1 MAGSLGAATHP
12 KAKLGRISAMTM
24 VSPHVFASEG
34 AILRGQL
41 YAPDAA
47 GPAPVVVMA
56 HGFSAVAAQLEPQ
69 ARAFAD
75 AGFAAFVYD
84 NPGFGLS
91 GGYPRQEVDPVRQ
104 VRGYRDAV
112 TYVRT
117 LAGADRD
124 RIAIWGSSF
133 SGGHVLQAGAMDPR
147 VAAVVSQAPF
157 ISGWELIGGWPNGA
171 ELIAQTVAER
181 EARSAGAE
189 PAVMPVV
196 NTPDQPA
203 ALPGNDGYVYFTA
216 TGGPTWKNEVTLS
229 SFEMVR
235 AHEPALWIARIAPRP
250 LLMIV
255 AEEDLVTP
263 TAHALAAF
271 ERAEEPK
278 RVVMVPGGHFDV
290 YSGAGFDTATAETV
304 SWLKA
309 QLV

>member
-1 MAGSLGAATHP
+1 MIEVT
-12 KAKLGRISAMTM
+12 
-24 VSPHVFASEG
+24 PHLFASEG

-41 YAPDAA
+41 YAPEGA
-47 GPAPVVVMA
+47 GPFPVVVMA

-91 GGYPRQEVDPVRQ
+91 GGFPRQEVDPVRQ

-112 TYVRT
+112 SYVRT
-117 LAGADRD
+117 LPNLDPD

-147 VAAVVSQAPF
+147 VSAVISQAPF

-181 EARSAGAE
+181 EARAAGAE
-189 PAVMPVV
+189 PIVMPVV
-196 NTPDQPA
+196 NTPDKPA
-203 ALPGNDGYVYFTA
+203 ALPGNDGYVYFQS

-229 SFEMVR
+229 SFELVR

-255 AEEDLVTP
+255 ADEDLVTP

-271 ERAEEPK
+271 DQAGAPK
-278 RVVMVPGGHFDV
+278 KLVRVPGGHFDV
-290 YSGAGFDTATAETV
+290 YSGPGFARAMAESVAFLTAHLA
-304 SWLKA
+304 
-309 QLV
+309 